1 MKFQTMK
8 SDRTHMLLAAVSG
21 LLLTASFPKIELDWL
36 IWIAL
41 VPLLAALADLSAR
54 ESFRIGFIAGLVHYL
69 TLLYWVVPVMRTYGY
84 LPWYLSVAILF
95 LFAAVLAL
103 FPAVFSMTLA
113 AVGRTPMRCIVA
125 IPLIW
130 VALEYVRTF
139 IFTGFP
145 WALLGHTLYLR
156 EHLIQIADLFGAY
169 GVSFLIA
176 LSNAAVFVVLN
187 YARRKTWHNLPV
199 SKPLLFGTVGIFTF
213 ALLITWM
220 YGAWRIRAI
229 DSLMAASPTARVAVI
244 QGNIDQAIKWDPAH
258 QMAAIKKHQRLSQAA
273 KSENPDLI
281 VWPESAT
288 PFYLF
293 FDQRPT
299 EMVMSGIEKA
309 GIDFLV
315 GSPSIAKQG
324 EKVIYYNSAY
334 LISPTR
340 KDVSKYDKTHLVPY
354 GEYVPF
360 ERWLP
365 FLGKLVAQ
373 VGDFRPGKPGKT
385 LSWDKD
391 ALGIQICYEVIFPG
405 LSRKLVKNGA
415 TLLINITNDA
425 WFGTTSGPYQHFSM
439 TIFRAVE
446 NRRALARA
454 ANTGISG
461 FIDPVGRILTS
472 TRLLEEAALTHPLP
486 LLREITVYSRF
497 GDLFALTC
505 VAGSLFAILLV
516 LGKSA
521 LRLKRG

>member
-1 MKFQTMK
+1 MKT
-8 SDRTHMLLAAVSG
+8 DRTHMLLAAASG
-21 LLLTASFPKIELDWL
+21 LLLTGSFPKVGLDWL
-36 IWIAL
+36 AWFAL
-41 VPLLAALADLSAR
+41 VPLLAAMANLSAK
-54 ESFRIGFIAGLVHYL
+54 ESFRTGFIAGLIHYL
-69 TLLYWVVPVMRTYGY
+69 TLLYWVVPVMRTYGF

-95 LFAAVLAL
+95 LFSAVLAL
-103 FPAVFSMTLA
+103 FPAVFSMALA
-113 AVGRTPMRCIVA
+113 AVGHTPVRCLISV
-125 IPLIW
+125 PLLW
-130 VALEYVRTF
+130 VALEYVRTI

-145 WALLGHTLYLR
+145 WALLGHSLYLR
-156 EHLIQIADLFGAY
+156 HHLIQIADLFGAY

-176 LSNAAVFVVLN
+176 LSNAAIFVAATH
-187 YARRKTWHNLPV
+187 ARRKTWRDLPV
-199 SKPLLFGTVGIFTF
+199 SKPLLFSAIGIF
-213 ALLITWM
+213 AAGLLITWI
-220 YGAWRIRAI
+220 YGAWRIQTI
-229 DSLMAASPTARVAVI
+229 DQRIATSPTARVAVI

-258 QMAAIKKHQRLSQAA
+258 QFAAIKKHLRLSHAV

-293 FDQRPT
+293 YDERPT
-299 EMVMSGIEKA
+299 EIVMAGIDKS

-315 GSPSIAKQG
+315 GSPSVARQD
-324 EKVIYYNSAY
+324 EDVIYFNSAY
-334 LISPTR
+334 LISPKTR
-340 KDVSKYDKTHLVPY
+340 NVSKYDKTHLVPY

-385 LSWDKD
+385 LPWEKE
-391 ALGIQICYEVIFPG
+391 ALGIQICYEVIFPA
-405 LSRKLVKNGA
+405 LSRNLVRNGA

-472 TRLLEEAALTHPLP
+472 TRLLEETALTRPLP
-486 LLREITVYSRF
+486 MLRQVTFYTRF
-497 GDLFALTC
+497 GDLFAMACLTGA
-505 VAGSLFAILLV
+505 VFGILVV

-521 LRLKRG
+521 LKFQKKPRQA